1 MFNDNGF
8 VRPTVVEA
16 YVEGRKSK
24 GQFGTITFLKK
35 DGTVRTIN
43 GCFAP
48 ISHIIGSEK
57 GVLQGKQMKER
68 GQVPIYDVSSKAWKS
83 FYIDRVVEIA

>member
-57 GVLQGKQMKER
+57 GVLQGKQMK
-68 GQVPIYDVSSKAWKS
+68 VL
-83 FYIDRVVEIA
+83 